1 MRFEPPTVEL
11 LVDGEVVGAGEVT
24 RTAWSRISLTG
35 AGLTAGW
42 ATDFSPADLD
52 YRGRVRRSRR
62 RWTASR
68 SRCAANPSLDPEA
81 EAAAAIA
88 AQ

>member
-1 MRFEPPTVEL
+1 M
-11 LVDGEVVGAGEVT
+11 
-24 RTAWSRISLTG
+24 SLTG

-42 ATDFSPADLD
+42 ATDFSPAEPD
-52 YRGRVRRSRR
+52 YRGRFAFTGTLHRVEVEVRDE
-62 RWTASR
+62 
-68 SRCAANPSLDPEA
+68 PSLDPEA